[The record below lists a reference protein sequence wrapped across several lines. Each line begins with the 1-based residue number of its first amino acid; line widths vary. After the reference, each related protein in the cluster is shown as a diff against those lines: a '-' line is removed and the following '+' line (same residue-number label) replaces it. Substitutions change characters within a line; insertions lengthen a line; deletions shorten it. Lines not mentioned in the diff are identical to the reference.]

1 MKNLL
6 AGMIKVSKS
15 FGKAFG
21 LAKTLLFRVINP
33 LQQSRYTCRQLCM
46 NACVFINQEYCCSA
60 DLVLDKMGSPNV
72 PYYIEMGIVC

>member
-33 LQQSRYTCRQLCM
+33 LQQSRYTCRQLLHECLRFHQSGILPF
-46 NACVFINQEYCCSA
+46 C
-60 DLVLDKMGSPNV
+60 GSGP
-72 PYYIEMGIVC
+72 G